1 MLGWEEVKYTMG
13 KGSVTI
19 PKYVNPSDND
29 YKKLVQVAEFF
40 ALEKGEEVLLAP
52 KMKRPPEFEYA
63 KYYKALIGTKYEGKC
78 PDLRVGEVWYEHEG
92 FISNN
97 PKNAFRNM
105 LNDGLAQS
113 SRIVID
119 KPNLTEAFMKRG
131 IYNRISNGV
140 DIKEVWLRDNNKI
153 YPLYIKSEE

>member
-1 MLGWEEVKYTMG
+1 M
-13 KGSVTI
+13 
-19 PKYVNPSDND
+19 
-29 YKKLVQVAEFF
+29 
-40 ALEKGEEVLLAP
+40 
-52 KMKRPPEFEYA
+52 
-63 KYYKALIGTKYEGKC
+63 
-78 PDLRVGEVWYEHEG
+78 WYEHEG